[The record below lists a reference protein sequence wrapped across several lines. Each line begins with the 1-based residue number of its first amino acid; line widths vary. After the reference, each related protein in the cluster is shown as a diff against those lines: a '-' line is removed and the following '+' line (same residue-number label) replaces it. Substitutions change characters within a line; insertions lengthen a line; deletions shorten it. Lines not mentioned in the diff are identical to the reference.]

1 MQLLDDQSIILSM
14 KNEKVQKK
22 QNTRDI
28 LIRVGTEILT
38 EKGFTNTGI
47 EEILKRVNVPK
58 GSFYHYF
65 KSKEAFGEAVIE
77 HYAAYFSDKLD
88 RLLTDTQHKPL
99 QRLRNFVEE
108 AKAGMQRYDFK
119 RGCLVGNLGQELGAV
134 NDNYRHLLENVFLI
148 WQEKV
153 ATCLREAQSRDELSA
168 QADCEQLAA
177 FFWIGWEGAILR
189 AKLVRSTQPLELF
202 AAQFFSLFES

>member
-1 MQLLDDQSIILSM
+1 M
-14 KNEKVQKK
+14 KNEKRQKK
-22 QNTRDI
+22 QNTREI

-47 EEILKRVNVPK
+47 DEILKRVGVPK

-77 HYAAYFSDKLD
+77 NYATYFSNKLD
-88 RLLTDTQHKPL
+88 RLLTDTEHKPL
-99 QRLRNFVEE
+99 QRLHNFIED
-108 AKAGMQRYDFK
+108 AKVGMQRYEFK

-134 NDNYRHLLENVFLI
+134 NDNYRHLLENVFLT
-148 WQEKV
+148 WQAKIAV
-153 ATCLREAQSRDELSA
+153 CLREAQNNAELSA

-189 AKLVRSTQPLELF
+189 AKLVRSNQPLDLF
-202 AAQFFSLFES
+202 AAHFFKMFHV